1 MRDRIIQLQESAE
14 DLGFG
19 TIQQALDAGYHEVQD
34 LVNNTFKLE
43 KVEDLTNRAYREAH
57 EDWERER
64 ASLLEDLAGLQETL
78 ESLADGEPHQ
88 VSSYWADTVWHAV
101 KFIKEREI

>member
-43 KVEDLTNRAYREAH
+43 KVEDLTDRAYREAH
-57 EDWERER
+57 EAWEKEKAR
-64 ASLLEDLAGLQETL
+64 LLNALRGVQEDIAEWLDNKDHPDIKAINE
-78 ESLADGEPHQ
+78 
-88 VSSYWADTVWHAV
+88 VIN
-101 KFIKEREI
+101 FIKERCHE

>member
-14 DLGFG
+14 ELGFG

-43 KVEDLTNRAYREAH
+43 KVEDLTNKAYREAH
-57 EDWERER
+57 EAWEKEKNIVLGDLMNLLVHQVYDHDIIER
-64 ASLLEDLAGLQETL
+64 A
-78 ESLADGEPHQ
+78 
-88 VSSYWADTVWHAV
+88 Y
-101 KFIKEREI
+101 KFIKEECHE

>member
-14 DLGFG
+14 ELGFG

-57 EDWERER
+57 EAWEKEKNIVLGDLMNLLVHQVYDHDIIER
-64 ASLLEDLAGLQETL
+64 A
-78 ESLADGEPHQ
+78 
-88 VSSYWADTVWHAV
+88 Y
-101 KFIKEREI
+101 KFIKEQCHE